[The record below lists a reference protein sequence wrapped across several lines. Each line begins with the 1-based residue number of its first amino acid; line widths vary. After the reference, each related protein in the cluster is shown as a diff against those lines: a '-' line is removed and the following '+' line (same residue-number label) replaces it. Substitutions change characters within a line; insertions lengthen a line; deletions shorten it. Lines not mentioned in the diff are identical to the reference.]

1 VSWYALNVGV
11 AYSRGEGYGWGM
23 RRIISVAGLALTA
36 MLMLSGCSSTENWI
50 ADAMRA
56 LGTTPGTVYNYGPDG
71 QLVYSAH
78 CRSLAFRPDHTFDV
92 YNDEGKKTGD
102 SSVIEISCGDNIIRT
117 VGFTTVYISDKA
129 QGALFANSQQFAN
142 LRIHNNDRSIP
153 LVNFAWRSVKSN
165 FAGTAGVAQ
174 VCDQWNNPILA
185 FAGTINGFS
194 ADVVKSTMFQVK
206 YNDQTG
212 YVWVSRGSYTVT
224 DAALL
229 G

>member
-1 VSWYALNVGV
+1 
-11 AYSRGEGYGWGM
+11 M
-23 RRIISVAGLALTA
+23 RRKTLTTLTITLTLAVTLA
-36 MLMLSGCSSTENWI
+36 LSGCSKAENWI

-56 LGTTPGTVYNYGPDG
+56 LGQTPGTVYNYGPDG
-71 QLVYSAH
+71 QLVYQAH
-78 CRSLAFRPDHTFDV
+78 CTSMDFKPDHQFDI
-92 YNDEGKKTGD
+92 YNTDGKKTGD
-102 SSVIEISCGDNIIRT
+102 SSVILISCGNNIIRT
-117 VGFTTVYISDKA
+117 VGFTTVYVSDNA

-153 LVNFAWRSVKSN
+153 LVNFAWREARNQFV
-165 FAGTAGVAQ
+165 GTAGVAQ

-194 ADVVKSTMFQVK
+194 AEVAKSTMFQVK
-206 YNDQTG
+206 YNNKTG

-224 DAALL
+224 DTALL